1 MTIANED
8 LYDVLRR
15 IERRLVTIQASVLA
29 MEEDMTVQLDALRA
43 EVEQSRTVT
52 EGAAA
57 LLGGLAD
64 QIRALK
70 DDPAQLEA
78 LATQLDQQ
86 TTVLANAMESVPPSP
101 PAPPAA

>member
-8 LYDVLRR
+8 LYDILRR

-29 MEEDMTVQLDALRA
+29 MEEDMTVQLDALRT
-43 EVEQSRTVT
+43 EVEQSRSVT
-52 EGAAA
+52 EGAATM
-57 LLGGLAD
+57 LTGLAE

-78 LATQLDQQ
+78 LAAQLDQQ
-86 TTVLANAMESVPPSP
+86 TNALANAIQANT
-101 PAPPAA
+101 PAPGA